1 MRRRTMGSEHVCGL
15 LRRISWRSLCDQPQE
30 MIVAAGYLAYASL
43 VIVLQLR
50 GMTPTG
56 SDSIMPS
63 SVLRSEHLSILF
75 RLDSLPLPLAS
86 DVLAG
91 TDMYWQTLFVHS

>member
-1 MRRRTMGSEHVCGL
+1 MGSEHVCGL

-50 GMTPTG
+50 GMTLVRILPCHH
-56 SDSIMPS
+56 PS
-63 SVLRSEHLSILF
+63 CEVNTYPSFS
-75 RLDSLPLPLAS
+75 A
-86 DVLAG
+86 
-91 TDMYWQTLFVHS
+91 